1 MKLII
6 LGNAG
11 SGKTTMARYL
21 TKNNSACILSLDKIA
36 WEEGIKRKLLED
48 SLAEFHQFITQ
59 HEDWIIEGCY
69 GDLIEAILPCC
80 TELIF
85 LNPGIDICVKN
96 CLKRPWESDKFSSPD
111 QQEIMLEYLINWVKQ
126 YEIRDDEYG
135 LKKHR
140 QIFDNFTGNKKEYT
154 TQFKSLS

>member
-6 LGNAG
+6 LGNSG
-11 SGKTTMARYL
+11 TGKTTMARSL
-21 TKNNSACILSLDKIA
+21 MKNHSVSLLSLDKIA
-36 WEEGIKRKLLED
+36 WEEGIKRKLLEE
-48 SLAEFHQFITQ
+48 SLAELYQFITQ

-69 GDLIEAILPCC
+69 GDLVEAALPYC

-85 LNPGIDICVKN
+85 LNPGIDICVEN

-111 QQEIMLEYLINWVKQ
+111 EQEIMLNQLIDWVKQ

-154 TQFKSLS
+154 NQFTL